1 MRLAV
6 NYQEEDE
13 RLLKMVKK
21 GATRRAI
28 CLELMRLK
36 FVILWGL
43 LTIYFAARS
52 ISWINDLRGTGDK
65 LGTIMVMICCLIN
78 AVMIGVFLLLYHPIW
93 LESCK
98 ARVEEE

>member
-1 MRLAV
+1 MAV

-21 GATRRAI
+21 GATLRAI
-28 CLELMRLK
+28 SLELMRLK
-36 FVILWGL
+36 YVLLWGL
-43 LTIYFAARS
+43 LTLYFAAHS

-65 LGTIMVMICCLIN
+65 LDTIMVLICGLIN
-78 AVMIGVFLLLYHPIW
+78 VVMIGVSLLLYHPIW

-98 ARVEEE
+98 ATAEES